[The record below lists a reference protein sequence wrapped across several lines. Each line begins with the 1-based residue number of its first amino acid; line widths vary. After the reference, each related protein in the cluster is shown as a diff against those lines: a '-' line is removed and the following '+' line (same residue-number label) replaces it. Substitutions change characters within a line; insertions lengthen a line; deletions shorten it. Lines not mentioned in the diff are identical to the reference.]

1 MINFFQRKLKRIKM
15 KTVIKHSAIALSA
28 LLLTACSQHEVHAS
42 VQEHEHTASH
52 HAKHWGYSAD
62 VGPSHWSTLNEKFH
76 MCSEGTQ
83 QSPIDLVPTKDSAL
97 APLKI
102 NYNVGSK
109 SEINNGHTVQV
120 NFKAGNTLNIDGTTF
135 ELKQF
140 HFHTPSENHING
152 KSFPME
158 AHFVHAS
165 ADGKLAVIS
174 VMFQEGAR
182 NPTLNMMLKNF
193 PLTKHVDT
201 PLEFSKDYL
210 KVMLPNS
217 LDYYEFM
224 GSLTTPPCSEKVRWI
239 VLKNPISASK
249 EQIAA
254 MHKEI
259 GMNNNRPIQASNS
272 RVIEE

>member
-1 MINFFQRKLKRIKM
+1 M
-15 KTVIKHSAIALSA
+15 KKIITHSTIALAA
-28 LLLTACSQHEVHAS
+28 LLLTACSQHEVKVS
-42 VQEHEHTASH
+42 EPTVEEHHTTTH

-62 VGPSHWSTLNEKFH
+62 VGPEHWSALNEKFH
-76 MCSEGTQ
+76 TCSEGTQ
-83 QSPIDLVPTKDSAL
+83 QSPINLVPTKDSNL
-97 APLKI
+97 APLKVS
-102 NYNVGSK
+102 YTLGSR

-120 NFKAGNTLNIDGTTF
+120 NIKSGNTLTIDGTTF

-165 ADGKLAVIS
+165 ADGKLAVIA
-174 VMFQEGAR
+174 VMFQEGAK
-182 NPTLNMMLKNF
+182 NPTLNMMLKKF
-193 PLTKHVDT
+193 PLTKNEET
-201 PLEFSKDYL
+201 TLEFSKDYL
-210 KVMLPNS
+210 NVMFPNS

-259 GMNNNRPIQASNS
+259 GMNNNRPIQPSNQ